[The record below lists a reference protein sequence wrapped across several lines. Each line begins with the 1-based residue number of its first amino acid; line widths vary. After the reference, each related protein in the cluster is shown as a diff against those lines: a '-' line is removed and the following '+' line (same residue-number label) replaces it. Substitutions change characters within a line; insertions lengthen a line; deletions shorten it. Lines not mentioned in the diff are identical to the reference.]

1 MKIAWFSPRV
11 PEHSEIAKNT
21 ERLEGELRRHFDAR
35 FFCEQ
40 PAGFREA
47 GNGRLFHAT
56 IGHIPT
62 DLILALNEVD
72 LPIYNLGNNPA
83 FFAKTWF
90 LSQRKPGIVILH
102 DLKLHH
108 FFEGI
113 YRERL
118 GDERQYLAFM
128 DEYYGAPGLEAGRLY
143 WQQQI
148 FIDFMAENFPMI
160 AWGVR
165 NALAVVAH
173 TRPTVDAVARETG
186 LPTLLNDLP
195 YIAQSLP
202 DSAEPAAGFT
212 PERPVRVAIFGY
224 LNVNRRVLEFFH
236 ALAGMEE
243 RACFEVHL
251 YGTLLQRYEDDVKRD
266 VATLGLRDQVRFHGY
281 VTEEALDA
289 GLAEC
294 DLAVNLRYPTMG
306 EASASQLRIWNH
318 ALPSLVTCI
327 DGYAAMP
334 EDAVSFVR
342 PDHERADIQDHLRGF
357 LAQPEEYRRRGARGR
372 QLLLERHRPATYV
385 ERLAGLCEGLATL
398 RSRHVRLEAAVRM
411 GREIAPWSHLAPRS
425 EIERRYGQTVAE
437 LF

>member
-21 ERLEGELRRHFDAR
+21 ERLEGELRRHFDTR
-35 FFCEQ
+35 FFSEQ

-47 GNGRLFHAT
+47 ETGRLFHAT
-56 IGHIPT
+56 VGHIPT
-62 DLILALNEVD
+62 ELVLALNEDD

-128 DEYYGAPGLEAGRLY
+128 EEYYGVPGVEAGRLY

-173 TRPTVDAVARETG
+173 TEPTVEAVARETG
-186 LPTLLNDLP
+186 LPTLLNALP
-195 YIAQSLP
+195 YIAH
-202 DSAEPAAGFT
+202 PAAEAPVPTTRFT

-266 VATLGLRDQVRFHGY
+266 VATLGLREQVRFHGY
-281 VTEEALDA
+281 VTEEALDT
-289 GLAEC
+289 GLAGC

-327 DGYAAMP
+327 DGYASMP
-334 EDAVSFVR
+334 EEAVSFVR
-342 PDHERADIQDHLRGF
+342 PGHERTDIQEHLRGF
-357 LAQPEEYRRRGARGR
+357 LDRPDEYRRKGERGR
-372 QLLLERHRPATYV
+372 QILLERHRPATYV
-385 ERLAGLCEGLATL
+385 DRLAGLCDHLATL
-398 RSRHVRLEAAVRM
+398 RSRHVRLETA
-411 GREIAPWSHLAPRS
+411 GRVGRGIAPWSHLTPRS
-425 EIERRYGQTVAE
+425 ETERRYGAAIAE